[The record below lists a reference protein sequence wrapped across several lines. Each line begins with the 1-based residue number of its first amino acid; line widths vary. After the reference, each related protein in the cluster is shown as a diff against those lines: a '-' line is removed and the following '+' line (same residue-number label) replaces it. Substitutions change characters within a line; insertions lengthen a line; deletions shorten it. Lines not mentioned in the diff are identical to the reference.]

1 MSATETAIFKAF
13 EAAAYTQI
21 HIELDDGDVYT
32 VDCADFA
39 GNVFSFDFEIGSDDD
54 CLFFTEIEEKAAP
67 VIVEIPEEGF
77 ED

>member
-1 MSATETAIFKAF
+1 MSAIETAIFKAF
-13 EAAAYTQI
+13 EAANYTNI
-21 HIELDDGDVYT
+21 HIDLDEEVYT
-32 VDCADFA
+32 VDCADFE

-54 CLFFTEIEEKAAP
+54 VLTFTEIEEKAAN

>member
-1 MSATETAIFKAF
+1 MSAIETAIFKAF
-13 EAAAYTQI
+13 EAANFTNI
-21 HIELDDGDVYT
+21 HIELDEEVYT

-39 GNVFSFDFEIGSDDD
+39 GNIFSFDFEIGSDDD
-54 CLFFTEIEEKAAP
+54 ALIFTEIEEKAAN